1 MKKKL
6 FTIFMIATL
15 TFSMTACGGKDN
27 QNSGSDTANQQTEET
42 TDQDTE
48 GNGDSQGVDTDSD
61 EEIGETLPESD
72 KKVGES
78 EEAEEGDSYDFNLKV
93 AKNFTMEP
101 SLAKISYKDISK
113 AGDKLQSNLQ
123 SGLAATASGSSYVV
137 QFNEYETYDGEE
149 IDKLTY
155 VAAVEDDD
163 TEKSV
168 IESGVYHNSIDKNY
182 YQYTGYTSRTMYG
195 TSEDI
200 SDILRSI
207 KSSYGVV
214 LSKSKVE
221 KALQTTWKQA
231 EKTEDYYG
239 VYEKKSFQGDGYI
252 DTITVRVDA
261 VYDEDGNMSAYV
273 YAERERL
280 YQ

>member
-6 FTIFMIATL
+6 FMIFMIATL

-48 GNGDSQGVDTDSD
+48 GNGDSQGADTDSD

-93 AKNFTMEP
+93 VKNFTMEP

-155 VAAVEDDD
+155 VAAVEEDD

-182 YQYTGYTSRTMYG
+182 YQYTGYTSRTIYG

-261 VYDEDGNMSAYV
+261 AYDEDGNMSAYV

>member
-6 FTIFMIATL
+6 FTIFMIAAL

-78 EEAEEGDSYDFNLKV
+78 EEAEDGDSYDFNLKV

-182 YQYTGYTSRTMYG
+182 YQYTGYTSRTIYG

-200 SDILRSI
+200 SDILSSI

>member
-6 FTIFMIATL
+6 FMIFMIATL

-182 YQYTGYTSRTMYG
+182 YQYTGYTSRTIYG

-200 SDILRSI
+200 SDILSSI

-252 DTITVRVDA
+252 DTIIVRVDA

>member
-6 FTIFMIATL
+6 FMIFMIATL

-48 GNGDSQGVDTDSD
+48 GNGDSQGADTDSD

-182 YQYTGYTSRTMYG
+182 YQYTGYTSRTIYG

-200 SDILRSI
+200 SDILSSI

>member
-6 FTIFMIATL
+6 FTIFLIATL
-15 TFSMTACGGKDN
+15 TFSMTACDGKDN
-27 QNSGSDTANQQTEET
+27 QTSGSDTANQQTEET

-182 YQYTGYTSRTMYG
+182 YQYTGYTSRTIYG

-231 EKTEDYYG
+231 EKTEDYCG

>member
-6 FTIFMIATL
+6 FTIFMIAAL
-15 TFSMTACGGKDN
+15 TFSMTACGSKDN
-27 QNSGSDTANQQTEET
+27 ENAGSDAADQQTEET
-42 TDQDTE
+42 TDQEAGGSEGSQDADT
-48 GNGDSQGVDTDSD
+48 D
-61 EEIGETLPESD
+61 EEIGEILPESD
-72 KKVGES
+72 KTVGES
-78 EEAEEGDSYDFNLKV
+78 EEAEEGDSYNFNLKV

-113 AGDKLQSNLQ
+113 IGDKLQTNLE
-123 SGLAATASGSSYVV
+123 SGFAATASGSSYVV
-137 QFNEYETYDGEE
+137 QFNEYETYDGDE

-163 TEKSV
+163 SEKSIV
-168 IESGVYHNSIDKNY
+168 ESGVYHNSKDGNY
-182 YQYTGYTSRTMYG
+182 YQYTGYTSRTIYG

-200 SDILRSI
+200 SDILSSI
-207 KSSYGVV
+207 KSAYGVV

-239 VYEKKSFQGDGYI
+239 VYEKKSFQGAGYI

-261 VYDEDGNMSAYV
+261 AYDEDGNMSAYI
-273 YAERERL
+273 YTERERL

>member
-182 YQYTGYTSRTMYG
+182 YQYTGYTSRTIYG

-231 EKTEDYYG
+231 EKTEDYCG